1 MNAIL
6 ISNPFYV
13 IISFI
18 VFIIYIFIYLSI
30 NGLLQ
35 NNKETM
41 LDKPNTKSFD
51 SLKGGRGVGV
61 SEADR
66 VRINQIL
73 NNNHSEDGE
82 EFIFDENTRIDSNTS
97 NDKKV
102 EPELIEES
110 SEEKKQLDE
119 SENLKNNSVEK
130 FENDD
135 EDDDEH
141 IWNAVIVD
149 EDENQLE
156 LESDTIGILSES
168 ELILLSTLKAQMLEN
183 PEIIPNLIE
192 ECMAANEAV
201 NTFAIETN
209 NRIETIVSNLLDS
222 RERVIFNLFPRY
234 KYEKAA

>member
-6 ISNPFYV
+6 ISNPVYI

-82 EFIFDENTRIDSNTS
+82 EFIFDENTKIDSSTS
-97 NDKKV
+97 NNNKV
-102 EPELIEES
+102 EPELMEES
-110 SEEKKQLDE
+110 SEKKKQLDD
-119 SENLKNNSVEK
+119 SEKLKNNSVEK

-135 EDDDEH
+135 EDDEH

-149 EDENQLE
+149 EDENHLE
-156 LESDTIGILSES
+156 LESDTIGIMTES

-201 NTFAIETN
+201 NRFAIETN
-209 NRIETIVSNLLDS
+209 HRIEIIVSNLLDS

-234 KYEKAA
+234 KYEQAA

>member
-1 MNAIL
+1 MIAIV
-6 ISNPFYV
+6 ISNPAYI
-13 IISFI
+13 IISFM
-18 VFIIYIFIYLSI
+18 VFIIYSFIYLST

-35 NNKETM
+35 NNKDTM

-73 NNNHSEDGE
+73 NNNNSEDGE
-82 EFIFDENTRIDSNTS
+82 EFIFDENTRIDSSTL
-97 NDKKV
+97 NDNKI
-102 EPELIEES
+102 EPELKEES
-110 SEEKKQLDE
+110 SEKKKQLDD
-119 SENLKNNSVEK
+119 SENSKSNSIET

-135 EDDDEH
+135 DDEH
-141 IWNAVIVD
+141 VWNAVIVD

-156 LESDTIGILSES
+156 LESDTIGNMSES
-168 ELILLSTLKAQMLEN
+168 ELILLSTLKAQMLDN

-201 NTFAIETN
+201 NRFAIETN
-209 NRIETIVSNLLDS
+209 NRIEVIVSNLLDS

-234 KYEKAA
+234 KNEQAA

>member
-1 MNAIL
+1 MIAIV
-6 ISNPFYV
+6 ISNPAYI
-13 IISFI
+13 IISFM
-18 VFIIYIFIYLSI
+18 VFIIYSFIYLST

-35 NNKETM
+35 NNKDTM

-73 NNNHSEDGE
+73 NNNNSEDGE
-82 EFIFDENTRIDSNTS
+82 EFIFDENTRIDSSTL
-97 NDKKV
+97 NDNKI
-102 EPELIEES
+102 EPELKEES
-110 SEEKKQLDE
+110 SEKKKQLDD
-119 SENLKNNSVEK
+119 SENSKSNSIET

-135 EDDDEH
+135 DDEH
-141 IWNAVIVD
+141 VWNAVIVD

-156 LESDTIGILSES
+156 LESDTIGNMSES

-201 NTFAIETN
+201 NRFAIETN
-209 NRIETIVSNLLDS
+209 NRIEVIVSNLLDS

-234 KYEKAA
+234 KNEQAA

>member
-1 MNAIL
+1 MIAIV
-6 ISNPFYV
+6 ISNPAYI
-13 IISFI
+13 IISFM
-18 VFIIYIFIYLSI
+18 VFIIYSFIYLST

-35 NNKETM
+35 NNKDTM

-73 NNNHSEDGE
+73 NNNNSEDGE
-82 EFIFDENTRIDSNTS
+82 EFIFDENTRIDSSTS
-97 NDKKV
+97 NDNKV
-102 EPELIEES
+102 EPELVEEY
-110 SEEKKQLDE
+110 SEKKKQLDD
-119 SENLKNNSVEK
+119 SENLKSNSVET

-135 EDDDEH
+135 YDDEH
-141 IWNAVIVD
+141 VWNAVIID

-156 LESDTIGILSES
+156 LESDTIGIMSES
-168 ELILLSTLKAQMLEN
+168 ELILLSTLKAQMLDN

-192 ECMAANEAV
+192 ECIAANEAV
-201 NTFAIETN
+201 NRFANETN
-209 NRIETIVSNLLDS
+209 NRIEVIVSNLLDS

-234 KYEKAA
+234 KHEQAA

>member
-1 MNAIL
+1 MIAIV
-6 ISNPFYV
+6 ISNPAYI
-13 IISFI
+13 IISFM
-18 VFIIYIFIYLSI
+18 VFIIYSFIYLST

-35 NNKETM
+35 NNKDTM

-73 NNNHSEDGE
+73 NNNNSEDGE
-82 EFIFDENTRIDSNTS
+82 EFIFDENTRIDSSTL
-97 NDKKV
+97 NDNKI
-102 EPELIEES
+102 EPELKEES
-110 SEEKKQLDE
+110 SEKKKQLDD
-119 SENLKNNSVEK
+119 SENSKSNSIET

-135 EDDDEH
+135 DDEH
-141 IWNAVIVD
+141 VWNAVIVD

-156 LESDTIGILSES
+156 LESDTIGNMSES
-168 ELILLSTLKAQMLEN
+168 ELVLLSTLKAQMLEN

-201 NTFAIETN
+201 NRFAIETN
-209 NRIETIVSNLLDS
+209 NRIEVIVSNLLDS

-234 KYEKAA
+234 KNEQAA